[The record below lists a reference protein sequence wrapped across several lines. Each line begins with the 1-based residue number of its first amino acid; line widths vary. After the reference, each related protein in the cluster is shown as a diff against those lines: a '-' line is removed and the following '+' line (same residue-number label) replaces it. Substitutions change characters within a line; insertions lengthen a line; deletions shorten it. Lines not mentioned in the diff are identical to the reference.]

1 VDASPGVAATEMVV
15 RTTTPGW
22 SGDVYAATDGPPDDI
37 SGWTK
42 VGAIPSA
49 KKSNTIEL
57 DTAGVKSRYYL
68 VWITKLPEGEERATI
83 SDLAL
88 LSKKTG

>member
-1 VDASPGVAATEMVV
+1 MVV

-42 VGAIPSA
+42 VGTIPSA